1 MSPPHGA
8 CPCIYGHLKR
18 AVELLDDSRDLSRRA
33 HILLDLSSTRGEVCE
48 ASAAL
53 LSSGRMRVDAMN
65 EVRAAWAAIQRSGV
79 LV

>member
-1 MSPPHGA
+1 MTPHGA

-18 AVELLDDSRDLSRRA
+18 AIELLDNSRDLSRRA

-53 LSSGRMRVDAMN
+53 LDAGRMRVEAMT
-65 EVRAAWAAIQRSGV
+65 EVRQAWSAMERTGA

>member
-1 MSPPHGA
+1 MTPHGA

-18 AVELLDDSRDLSRRA
+18 AIELLDDSRDLSRRA

-53 LSSGRMRVDAMN
+53 LDAGRMRVEAMT
-65 EVRAAWAAIQRSGV
+65 EVRQAWSAMQRTEV
-79 LV
+79 LI